1 MVEKGGVQVGKKIR
15 AKGIEVEAEDSIKKL
30 LRLKTQRFVKENKLS
45 PHFLDPYGTLVYII
59 LETAE
64 AEFGREGREKLE
76 RILIPAQNARII
88 RELQEAQLG
97 VKLDLL
103 IPMRRTKSQLE
114 FEEVDE
120 DEFD

>member
-1 MVEKGGVQVGKKIR
+1 MGKKIK
-15 AKGIEVEAEDSIKKL
+15 AKGIEVETEDDIKKL
-30 LRLKTQRFVKENKLS
+30 LRLKTQRFIKENKLS
-45 PHFLDPYGTLVYII
+45 PHFMDPYGTLVYII

-76 RILIPAQNARII
+76 KILIPAQNARII
-88 RELQEAQLG
+88 KELQEAQLS

-103 IPMRRTKSQLE
+103 IPVKRKKAQLE

-120 DEFD
+120 DELD

>member
-1 MVEKGGVQVGKKIR
+1 VGKKIR

-76 RILIPAQNARII
+76 KILLPAQNARII
-88 RELQEAQLG
+88 RELQQAQLG

-103 IPMRRTKSQLE
+103 IPPRKRKSQLE

>member
-1 MVEKGGVQVGKKIR
+1 MGKKYR

-30 LRLKTQRFVKENKLS
+30 LRLKTQRFIKENKLS
-45 PHFLDPYGTLVYII
+45 PHFLDPLGTLVYII

-76 RILIPAQNARII
+76 KILIPAQNARII
-88 RELQEAQLG
+88 RELQEAQLS

-103 IPMRRTKSQLE
+103 IPVKRAKSRIE

>member
-1 MVEKGGVQVGKKIR
+1 MGRKIR
-15 AKGIEVEAEDSIKKL
+15 AKGIEVEAEDSIRKL
-30 LRLKTQRFVKENKLS
+30 LRLKTQRFIRENKLS
-45 PHFLDPYGTLVYII
+45 PHFMDPYGTLVYIV

-64 AEFGREGREKLE
+64 AEFGKNGREKLE
-76 RILIPAQNARII
+76 RILLPAQNARII
-88 RELQEAQLG
+88 KELQEAQLS

-103 IPMRRTKSQLE
+103 IPTRRKSQLE